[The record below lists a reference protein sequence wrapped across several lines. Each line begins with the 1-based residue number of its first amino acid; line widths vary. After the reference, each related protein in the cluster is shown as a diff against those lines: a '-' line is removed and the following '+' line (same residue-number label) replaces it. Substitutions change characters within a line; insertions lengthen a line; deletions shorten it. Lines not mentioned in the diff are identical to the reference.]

1 MCHRPSRRTVIN
13 FNNLPCDIKNIIFKM
28 NRVLDTPEYHEFSCT
43 PLECELYG
51 VDPFEEE
58 VEDRRLWHKW
68 NDTWRRTITI
78 QYSTAKYF

>member
-1 MCHRPSRRTVIN
+1 MSLN
-13 FNNLPCDIKNIIFKM
+13 FNDLPNDIKHIIFKM
-28 NRVLDTPEYHEFSCT
+28 NRVLDTPEYHEFGCT

-68 NDTWRRTITI
+68 NDLCDEGYCDEPFHIWL
-78 QYSTAKYF
+78 YA